1 MSLSLSR
8 PLGQPRSR
16 ASMSWTDRLGETGA
30 LVRLAVPIMLIA
42 LVNMGMSVTDAAMV
56 SALFGTDA
64 FAAVAVGSDLYSI
77 LFYVG
82 AGVVAG
88 LSPFY
93 TAAAVQEDAAG
104 AARLERIGWRL
115 VALCA
120 LVAVP
125 AVWFAPRWLVTFG
138 LDADLLTQGRGYTR
152 TMALTLLPMLGVV
165 LLRTLLTAAGRPN
178 LFLKVTL
185 TMLPLN
191 AATNWVLMTGP
202 GPLPAF
208 GPTGAGLSSFLVACG
223 TLLVLL
229 LVLRRASR
237 RPADAKRSPPVA
249 WTELAPVLRV
259 GLPIGVATVAEVG
272 IWLGATLYAAR
283 FGTVEVAAHTL
294 ALRTAGV
301 AYAVPTALLQASMV
315 RIARAEA
322 LGDARASRS
331 VVTSSLGLSVAFGAA
346 LCLVLLSLATPLAHA
361 VFDDGELGKAAAQ
374 LAGWLLAILG
384 VTELVLGPG
393 SAATGLLRGRKDARA
408 PMVHVLVGH
417 WLVGLPLA
425 LWLGAGLGLG
435 VVGLWCALGLGT
447 LVAAGLSV
455 GRLWLHG
462 RNRASAAMQA
472 A

>member
-1 MSLSLSR
+1 MSFSLSSPLGRSR
-8 PLGQPRSR
+8 PP
-16 ASMSWTDRLGETGA
+16 ASERWADRLGEAGA
-30 LVRLAVPIMLIA
+30 LLRLAIPIMLIA
-42 LVNMGMSVTDAAMV
+42 MINMGMSVTDAIMV

-93 TAAAVQEDAAG
+93 TAAATREDAAG
-104 AARLERIGWRL
+104 AARLERMGWRL

-125 AVWFAPRWLVTFG
+125 AVWFAPRWLEAFG
-138 LDADLLTQGRGYTR
+138 LNAGLLAQGQGYTR
-152 TMALTLLPMLGVV
+152 AMAVTLVPMLGVV
-165 LLRTLLTAAGRPN
+165 LLRTLLTAVGRPK
-178 LFLKVTL
+178 LFLKITL
-185 TMLPLN
+185 FMLPMN
-191 AATNWVLMTGP
+191 AAANWVLMTGP
-202 GPLPAF
+202 GSLPTF

-223 TLLVLL
+223 TLLML
-229 LVLRRASR
+229 LVILRRTSS
-237 RPADAKRSPPVA
+237 PSEGADRSA
-249 WTELAPVLRV
+249 IGWTEIMPVLRV
-259 GLPIGVATVAEVG
+259 GVPIGVATIAEMG

-315 RIARAEA
+315 CMARAEA
-322 LGDARASRS
+322 LGDVRAQRS
-331 VVTSSLGLSVAFGAA
+331 VTTSSLVLSVGFGAA
-346 LCLVLLSLATPLAHA
+346 LCLVLLSLAPRLTHA
-361 VFDDGELGKAAAQ
+361 FFDNGEIGRAAALQ
-374 LAGWLLAILG
+374 AAWLLAILG
-384 VTELVLGPG
+384 LTELVLGPG

-408 PMVHVLVGH
+408 PMLHVLIGH
-417 WLVGLPLA
+417 WVVGMPLA
-425 LWLGAGLGLG
+425 LWLSAGLGLG

-447 LVAAGLSV
+447 SVAAALSL
-455 GRLWLHG
+455 GRVWAQG
-462 RNRASAAMQA
+462 RTQTATALQA